1 MSASPGGQDDGQL
14 DDGLQAALAADA
26 RAAGLRVHTLFSMV
40 LSYADLCG
48 STDLSACAAALRAH
62 DWDAAAAC
70 RAYLEDAG
78 MRPPSP
84 GATGAAF
91 VENAAPILC
100 AVCFA
105 DAPAGAAL
113 ALRACG
119 HSFCKE
125 CIQAQVEARM
135 GEGDVMVRCLHPGCA
150 AELAHAEVAAAAG
163 DAAVLRL
170 QQRSLERASSVVPT
184 LVACPGADC
193 RYVFCADAA
202 AAAAA
207 AEAAAATGGGGGG
220 GDGGNGEEGGE
231 EPGQAFTCPL
241 CSVQLCAVCGT
252 RWHPGETCAQH
263 KARLGEGAD
272 ADTSLQE
279 YLKDNENIRPCPQCG
294 EAVEKAF
301 GCDKMK
307 CRCGYRFCFVCLA
320 PNAQCS
326 CSGDNHGFWDNR
338 KGTGDF
344 KNLRGSRGAHPPEAS
359 KGWVGGLIARLLR
372 S

>member
-1 MSASPGGQDDGQL
+1 MSTQPVGQHDGQL

-26 RAAGLRVHTLFSMV
+26 RAADLRVHALFSMV

-48 STDLSACAAALRAH
+48 STDLSACAATLRAH
-62 DWDAAAAC
+62 GWDAAAAC
-70 RAYLEDAG
+70 RAYLEEAG
-78 MRPPSP
+78 MRPSSP
-84 GATGAAF
+84 GAAGAAF

-105 DAPAGAAL
+105 DAPAGDAL

-125 CIQAQVEARM
+125 CIRAQVEARM

-207 AEAAAATGGGGGG
+207 AATGDG
-220 GDGGNGEEGGE
+220 GDGGNGEEGE

-241 CSVQLCAVCGT
+241 CSMQLCAVCGT
-252 RWHPGETCAQH
+252 RWHPDETCAQY
-263 KARLGEGAD
+263 KARIGVDTD
-272 ADTSLQE
+272 ADRSLEE
-279 YLKDNENIRPCPQCG
+279 YLKEHENVRPCPQCG

-307 CRCGYRFCFVCLA
+307 CRCGYRFCFVCFA
-320 PNAQCS
+320 PNAQCD
-326 CSGDNHGFWDNR
+326 CSGGNHGFWDNR

-344 KNLRGSRGAHPPEAS
+344 KNLRGSQGAHPPPEAS